1 MNQNQPVKLLLDECL
16 GRPLVLDI
24 NKMLSWDTP
33 PPIIHHLTN
42 YFKPGELDPDWIP
55 KIANEEWI
63 ILTGDRGKKGKD
75 KLPSICLAY
84 KVTHILMGSS
94 VMKMKQYQ
102 KANAIISIWEK
113 IKECAD
119 APKGSRFIMCSING
133 RTILKQVILPTIAL
147 PPPP

>member
-1 MNQNQPVKLLLDECL
+1 MNPNQPVKLLLDECL
-16 GRPLVLDI
+16 GRPLVVDI

-33 PPIIHHLTN
+33 IPTIHHLTN

-55 KIANEEWI
+55 KVASEGWI
-63 ILTGDRGKKGKD
+63 ILTADRGRKGKD

-113 IKECAD
+113 IKECNRV
-119 APKGSRFIMCSING
+119 PRGSRFIMSSING
-133 RTILKQVILPTIAL
+133 RTILKQVNL
-147 PPPP
+147 PPPSS